1 MTYLQTVSVE
11 LDARVQNSRCFRRWL
26 TYFSEGCKRP
36 RVESPQMQPQDENSK
51 FRDEERRQ
59 GWRERNQF
67 NELTPNERPLSP
79 GILSPSFSLFPSLS
93 PYRFFST
100 RRSKAMRAADIL
112 YRGQTQLGSGPR
124 LSVYR
129 YITTGGLA
137 RQIHPR
143 ERRRAINH
151 VLLDSGVGPTNLA
164 GKVIVCPIRDAGG
177 DGEALPGG
185 VSRETIGESHRW
197 SAVQT
202 NNLIRSPT
210 DKASSF
216 SLFPSLAFSFCR
228 SLLLFCLPR
237 RLSDSPSQI
246 STESISRILYR
257 FRTHRR
263 VHFSWCIRRHS
274 TCSV

>member
-1 MTYLQTVSVE
+1 
-11 LDARVQNSRCFRRWL
+11 
-26 TYFSEGCKRP
+26 
-36 RVESPQMQPQDENSK
+36 MQPQGENSK
-51 FRDEERRQ
+51 FRDEEGRQ

-67 NELTPNERPLSP
+67 NELTPNEQPLSP
-79 GILSPSFSLFPSLS
+79 GTRSFSIFPLFFPLP

-112 YRGQTQLGSGPR
+112 YRSQTQLGSGPR

-129 YITTGGLA
+129 YITTGGLP

-185 VSRETIGESHRW
+185 VSRETIDESHR
-197 SAVQT
+197 
-202 NNLIRSPT
+202 
-210 DKASSF
+210 
-216 SLFPSLAFSFCR
+216 
-228 SLLLFCLPR
+228 
-237 RLSDSPSQI
+237 
-246 STESISRILYR
+246 
-257 FRTHRR
+257 
-263 VHFSWCIRRHS
+263 
-274 TCSV
+274 